1 MARKREFDEDKVLEA
16 LCDVFWEHGFDGT
29 SYAQIMAATGLQ
41 KGSLYA
47 AFGDKKSLYLKAINQ
62 YDRNAVSGA
71 VAMLQDPNLS
81 GSKRI
86 GNLMDALINDA
97 ETRRGRWG
105 CLLCNA
111 ATDMAPFDMEAENAV
126 MAGMTRLKKAISVAL
141 KDTAHPK
148 SVELV
153 WATYFGGRI
162 LIKAGAD
169 KSTLRAL
176 KKQVLNAIT
185 H

>member
-1 MARKREFDEDKVLEA
+1 MARKREFDEETVLEA

-29 SYAQIMAATGLQ
+29 SYSQIMAATGLQ

-47 AFGDKKSLYLKAINQ
+47 AFGDKKSLYLKAISQ
-62 YDRNAVSGA
+62 YDKGTVSGA
-71 VAMLQDPNLS
+71 VAMLRDENLA

-86 GNLMDALINDA
+86 GNLMEALINDA

-111 ATDMAPFDMEAENAV
+111 ATDRAPFDADAENAV
-126 MAGMTRLKKAISVAL
+126 MAGMARLKKAIAVAL
-141 KDTAHPK
+141 KDTPHPK

-153 WATYFGGRI
+153 WGIYFGGRI

-176 KKQVLNAIT
+176 KKQVLSAIT
-185 H
+185 K